1 MHKNS
6 WVQNSGVYKIIKYNV
21 IVWGIV
27 KKKREHFIVNLK
39 KKKNNEKGSK
49 RRIFQV
55 KSLPGNFKNQFTT
68 ELRDV

>member
-1 MHKNS
+1 MS
-6 WVQNSGVYKIIKYNV
+6 LCEEQL
-21 IVWGIV
+21 
-27 KKKREHFIVNLK
+27 KKKEHFTVNLK
-39 KKKNNEKGSK
+39 KNKLNNEKGSK